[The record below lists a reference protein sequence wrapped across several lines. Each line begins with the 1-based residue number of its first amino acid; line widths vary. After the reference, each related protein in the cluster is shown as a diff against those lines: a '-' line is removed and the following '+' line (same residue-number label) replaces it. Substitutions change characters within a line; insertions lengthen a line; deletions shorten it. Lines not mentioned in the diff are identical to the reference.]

1 MNGKGRATYNAYI
14 ERFFRSIKYEKL
26 YLHKPKDGKELV
38 ELCKT
43 YNSFYNE
50 QRGDS
55 SIGDVPPTRVYQNV
69 A

>member
-26 YLHKPKDGKELV
+26 KPKDGKELF

-55 SIGDVPPTRVYQNV
+55 SIGDIPPTQVYQNV